1 MFYEI
6 CKKKFVHTVKFSYLI
21 NIKYIQYQHKN
32 VSYVKWIHKMGRI
45 TMNLSNILSYTRQI
59 DFNSTDWSEEYQQK
73 NINSVTVL
81 IRKISM

>member
-1 MFYEI
+1 
-6 CKKKFVHTVKFSYLI
+6 
-21 NIKYIQYQHKN
+21 
-32 VSYVKWIHKMGRI
+32 MGRI